1 MHTWQVEEET
11 NNDKQLYCTILA
23 EAQKSY
29 CIEALNIFYLPGETI
44 DWYYRHVY
52 LVEQNSDGHIEH
64 A

>member
-23 EAQKSY
+23 EAEKSY

-52 LVEQNSDGHIEH
+52 LVE
-64 A
+64 